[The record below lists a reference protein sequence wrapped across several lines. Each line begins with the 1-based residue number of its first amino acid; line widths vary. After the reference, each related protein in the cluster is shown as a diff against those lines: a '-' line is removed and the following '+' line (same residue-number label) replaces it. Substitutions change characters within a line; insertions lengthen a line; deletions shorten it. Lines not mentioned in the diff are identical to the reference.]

1 MIREKI
7 EELRRQLEYHNFRY
21 YVENAPEISDFE
33 FDTMMRELQDLERAH
48 PELSDPNS
56 PSVRVGS
63 DITSEFRS
71 VKHRFPMLSLGN
83 TYSLD
88 ELHEF
93 IARIEKEA
101 GPTEFVCELKF
112 DGTAIS
118 LTYEDG
124 RLLRAVT
131 RGDGTQGDDVTAN
144 VRTVRTVP
152 LRLRGDDWP
161 PYFEIRGEILMPYAS
176 FDKIN
181 AEREAA
187 GETLF
192 ANPRNAAAGT
202 LKQQASSVVAR
213 RGLDCTLYQLAGD
226 DLPFTNHWESL
237 QKAREWGF
245 KVSDAARICRTAE
258 QIDAYIAH
266 WDEGRHALPFPT
278 DGVVI
283 KVNDFAV
290 RRQLGFTAKAPKWA
304 VAYKFKAEQA
314 LTRLDSVSFQVGR
327 TGAITPV
334 ANLEPVLLAGT
345 TVRRAT
351 LHNAEQMALLD
362 IRPGDMVYVEKGGE
376 IIPKITGVDLSQRPA
391 DSKPFEY
398 ITVCPECGT
407 PLVRY
412 EGEAKHYCPNQ
423 GGCPPQIVGRI
434 IHFIRRKAMD
444 IEGLGEETVELLYE
458 NGLVHDV
465 ADLYDLK
472 AGQLAELPRLGEKS
486 ADNIIRSIRGSVE
499 VPFRRVL
506 FGLGIRFVGET
517 TAKYLA
523 EHFRSLDAVMRATR
537 EELTQADEVGGRI
550 ADAIIEYFADEQNHA
565 IIRRLRA
572 AGLKFEEEAREL
584 ASESLAGRSFVVS
597 GKFSRSRDEMKEL
610 IEMHGGRNLAAVS
623 ANVDYIVAG
632 DNMGPAKLRK
642 AEKLGVKIISE
653 EEFIA
658 MVGGQ
663 ETPEPAATADDAGAP
678 GKGTVDKP
686 EKDTAG
692 KPGENTAD
700 KPEKDAAGK
709 PGEDTADKPEKDAAG
724 KPGKGAADKP
734 EKDAAGKPGENTADK
749 PEKDAAGKP
758 GEDTADKPEKDAAGK
773 PGKGAADKPEKDAAG
788 KPGKGAADKPEKDA
802 AGKPGKSEPETAG
815 RGKQVKPSGKK
826 GAEAAATEGG
836 DGEPVQQGELF

>member
-1 MIREKI
+1 MIRERV

-304 VAYKFKAEQA
+304 VAYKFKAERA
-314 LTRLDSVSFQVGR
+314 ATRLDSVSFQVGR

-362 IRPGDMVYVEKGGE
+362 IRPGDTVYVEKGGE
-376 IIPKITGVDLSQRPA
+376 IIPKIVGVDVEARGLLVGDKVRFIRS
-391 DSKPFEY
+391 
-398 ITVCPECGT
+398 CPECGT
-407 PLVRY
+407 PLMRP
-412 EGEAKHYCPNQ
+412 EGEAAHYCPNEA
-423 GGCPPQIVGRI
+423 GCPPQIKGKI
-434 IHFIRRKAMD
+434 EHFVTRRAMN
-444 IEGLGEETVELLYE
+444 INMGPETVEDLYE
-458 NGLVHDV
+458 AGYIKDT
-465 ADLYDLK
+465 ADLYTLEIADL
-472 AGQLAELPRLGEKS
+472 LRLERWADKS
-486 ADNIIRSIRGSVE
+486 ARNLMASLEESKQ
-499 VPFRRVL
+499 VPFERVL
-506 FGLGIRFVGET
+506 YGLGIRFVGET
-517 TAKYLA
+517 VAKRLVSAFHSMEQLEQASFEDLTA
-523 EHFRSLDAVMRATR
+523 V
-537 EELTQADEVGGRI
+537 DEIGERI
-550 ADAIIEYFADEQNHA
+550 ARSIIAYFADERN
-565 IIRRLRA
+565 RTLVNRLMEY
-572 AGLKFEEEAREL
+572 GLQMSVPEEKL
-584 ASESLAGRSFVVS
+584 ANRSEKLKGLSIVISGTFAKHSRDEYKAMIEQHGGKNSGSVS
-597 GKFSRSRDEMKEL
+597 GKT
-610 IEMHGGRNLAAVS
+610 
-623 ANVDYIVAG
+623 DYILAG
-632 DNMGPAKLRK
+632 DNMGPAKLEK
-642 AEKLGVKIISE
+642 AAKLGVKIINE
-653 EEFIA
+653 DEFLNMIA
-658 MVGGQ
+658 
-663 ETPEPAATADDAGAP
+663 E
-678 GKGTVDKP
+678 
-686 EKDTAG
+686 
-692 KPGENTAD
+692 
-700 KPEKDAAGK
+700 
-709 PGEDTADKPEKDAAG
+709 
-724 KPGKGAADKP
+724 
-734 EKDAAGKPGENTADK
+734 
-749 PEKDAAGKP
+749 
-758 GEDTADKPEKDAAGK
+758 
-773 PGKGAADKPEKDAAG
+773 
-788 KPGKGAADKPEKDA
+788 
-802 AGKPGKSEPETAG
+802 
-815 RGKQVKPSGKK
+815 
-826 GAEAAATEGG
+826 
-836 DGEPVQQGELF
+836 